1 VKVSGDS
8 DFGHLFRSALTT
20 LSRLDRFHHCA
31 IKNCAIKKG
40 DAMARTTLIVLPVVC
55 LKSLYIRAPIG
66 DWFRPEECTL
76 QMWGDNVNDIS
87 H

>member
-1 VKVSGDS
+1 MKVSGDS

-20 LSRLDRFHHCA
+20 LSRLDQFHH
-31 IKNCAIKKG
+31 CAIKKG
-40 DAMARTTLIVLPVVC
+40 DAMARRTLTVLPVVC

>member
-1 VKVSGDS
+1 
-8 DFGHLFRSALTT
+8 
-20 LSRLDRFHHCA
+20 
-31 IKNCAIKKG
+31 
-40 DAMARTTLIVLPVVC
+40 MARRTLTVLPVVC